1 MKKRWRILRDG
12 PEQGFTMH
20 QQSLFVY
27 ALAAVHN
34 FCLQHGQTLE
44 QDEDMLQGEDGGED
58 GDGDGYGDGNGGG
71 GVEETG
77 VEGGVMPED
86 AGMVR
91 FRDRLAKNTWEE
103 FINEKRG
110 NGSRSWSIN
119 HTKLYGIQP

>member
-58 GDGDGYGDGNGGG
+58 GDGDGVGDGDGDGDGGG

-91 FRDRLAKNTWEE
+91 FRDRLAKNMWEE
-103 FINEKRG
+103 FINE
-110 NGSRSWSIN
+110 
-119 HTKLYGIQP
+119 

>member
-58 GDGDGYGDGNGGG
+58 GGGDGDGDGNGG
-71 GVEETG
+71 
-77 VEGGVMPED
+77 GGVMPED
-86 AGMVR
+86 AGMVG
-91 FRDRLAKNTWEE
+91 FRDCLAKNMWEE
-103 FINEKRG
+103 FING
-110 NGSRSWSIN
+110 
-119 HTKLYGIQP
+119 